1 MDKSDLENAE
11 NARLIDQLERSI
23 PAMNVPDGEKL
34 LAEVKKIF
42 DRHGVVF
49 FLRQGTCL
57 GAVRDQALIPWDDD
71 LDLGSIIDMHDFS
84 EDLID
89 PVVETLRATDFYVE
103 VHHDDLYVS
112 VKILKYRIK
121 IDWQCYRVTK
131 GTIPHYPGAPF
142 PITLFT
148 NLSEVDFL
156 GETYLV
162 PSPPEEYLGLK
173 YGPDWLTPKQLGYEK
188 DVLDAMPKGP
198 VPGRA
203 GRVQQ
208 FLAVHLSSH
217 QTAKL
222 RVLDHEGQP
231 VAGAEVR
238 IAGLNRSKTNRQGIA
253 KFYLPK
259 SEAYAVTVAFDGQE
273 EVLYAEALAPGSTY
287 LYQRDP
293 SETQGRYFVLTAE

>member
-71 LDLGSIIDMHDFS
+71 LDLGSIIDMHGFS

-89 PVVETLRATDFYVE
+89 PVVETLRANDFYVE

-188 DVLDAMPKGP
+188 DVLDAMPQGP
-198 VPGRA
+198 RPGSRRASTAVSRRPSFFAPNRKAPCSRPRRTA
-203 GRVQQ
+203 GR
-208 FLAVHLSSH
+208 
-217 QTAKL
+217 
-222 RVLDHEGQP
+222 GC
-231 VAGAEVR
+231 
-238 IAGLNRSKTNRQGIA
+238 RSEDRRLESIKDESPRNRQ
-253 KFYLPK
+253 
-259 SEAYAVTVAFDGQE
+259 
-273 EVLYAEALAPGSTY
+273 VLSA
-287 LYQRDP
+287 QK
-293 SETQGRYFVLTAE
+293 